1 MQYRYRLHLLVY
13 MYEKTIFY
21 KLSCITRDGTQW
33 RRKSPKDHTENL
45 KNIPLSKK
53 THQQQLTTGYC
64 LQYECVGSR
73 SNDSAVVLG
82 IYQLQLQSAVL
93 KTHFAWVNTH
103 TLLPLF
109 RRDAITC
116 AGRWLVYTFKS
127 FSVKEG
133 LQHCLVNTEF
143 ERETEVKNVFRK

>member
-1 MQYRYRLHLLVY
+1 MAHSGV
-13 MYEKTIFY
+13 EKVQKT
-21 KLSCITRDGTQW
+21 T
-33 RRKSPKDHTENL
+33 L
-45 KNIPLSKK
+45 KISKTYLFHPGQKK

-103 TLLPLF
+103 TFAPF
-109 RRDAITC
+109 QA
-116 AGRWLVYTFKS
+116 
-127 FSVKEG
+127 
-133 LQHCLVNTEF
+133 
-143 ERETEVKNVFRK
+143 